1 MVCKGFF
8 SIFSV
13 FPWILRVVQGF
24 GVYLQGFGVC
34 LSLCVFAKILCYF
47 YGCVG
52 ISKDL
57 LHLSVDIV
65 CICMVFCVDFV
76 STSMDFVSF

>member
-24 GVYLQGFGVC
+24 GVYLQGFGVY

-47 YGCVG
+47 YGCVR

-57 LHLSVDIV
+57 LTERYCVYLHG
-65 CICMVFCVDFV
+65 FCVDFV

>member
-24 GVYLQGFGVC
+24 GVYL
-34 LSLCVFAKILCYF
+34 SLCVFAKILCYF
-47 YGCVG
+47 YGCVR